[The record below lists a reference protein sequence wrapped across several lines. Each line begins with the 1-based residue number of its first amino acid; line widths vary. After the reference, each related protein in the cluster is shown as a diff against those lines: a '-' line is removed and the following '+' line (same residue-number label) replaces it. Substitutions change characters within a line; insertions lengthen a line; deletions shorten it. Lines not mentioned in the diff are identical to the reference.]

1 MKRLA
6 WFTGLAW
13 ALTLAQTT
21 YAVSRP
27 NGALTVT
34 GDIRTSAVPADTADS
49 NPFII
54 VDHATSRSEC
64 DATVAG
70 SASSP
75 KTSVVTPKTSA
86 RPVAATA
93 VRPVAA
99 TAASSKSAGTPSQ
112 ADTKPTSGVPTLLS
126 SISPVLT
133 SLRLRSGG
141 FFNAPPARTGGYEP
155 APVNNTG
162 PSTPAGLHPFNP
174 TPTSPGT
181 TPHASVPDGGTT
193 SFLLGM
199 GFLGTAMMKKKFAK

>member
-13 ALTLAQTT
+13 ALTLTQTT

-27 NGALTVT
+27 SGALTVT

-54 VDHATSRSEC
+54 VGHATSSSES
-64 DATVAG
+64 DVTVAG

-75 KTSVVTPKTSA
+75 KTSVVTPKVST

-93 VRPVAA
+93 VRPVVA

-112 ADTKPTSGVPTLLS
+112 ADTKPTPGVPTLLS

-133 SLRLRSGG
+133 SLVIRSGG
-141 FFNAPPARTGGYEP
+141 FSNTPRGRGYEP

-162 PSTPAGLHPFNP
+162 PGTPAGLHPFNP

-193 SFLLGM
+193 SFLLGI